1 MLVAYS
7 MASTFVQTTLDYL
20 LALKKFSGYE
30 VDYLHVTHD
39 AEAVVD
45 MDSYDVVFQNY
56 CSRLCFEGYVSES
69 YRNKLR
75 QFKGVK
81 VIAVQ
86 DEYDRTDT
94 LKAAIRDLGFDIVL
108 TCVPQDSLEFVYPKA
123 ELPGVHFETV
133 LTGYVPEGFLANG
146 TTLKPLADRSILI
159 GYRGRDIGG
168 RYGRLGF
175 DKVEIGR
182 RMKEICDE
190 RGIATDIAM
199 DEDSRIYGTAWLD
212 FIGNCRAM
220 LGSESGSNIFD
231 FDGKIEERFQT
242 LAKLKLGRNPTY
254 AEFLP
259 YVADREEQISM
270 GQISPRVFECAL
282 MRTPMVLFRGRY
294 SDAIV
299 PDEHYIALEKDFSN
313 VDEVLQRLADLSSL
327 EAMAQRAY
335 DHLVGSEKFS
345 YRAFCGLLCD
355 LIEDRLQ
362 QKNWKSVPSRIQ
374 EVPAFKGQSEDY
386 RRLILTEFPENA
398 PKGLAEFRGKQKCL
412 GVAAVSASQRKYLL
426 TLERVSRSYL
436 RSIRSHLVLLDH
448 IFGVVPPSSAAREYV
463 QNERKR
469 CDRFETEKRDH
480 EKKIADLE
488 LRIQNMSDWD
498 ELAKLRDELVV
509 QHQAL
514 LRTYV
519 EFFESVQLL
528 EDLHRFTLSTIEG
541 VSRDGATSR
550 KRSSLHARAILAL
563 YKAPKRV
570 ALSIFL
576 RRTPKL
582 RSYLVNVRQLV
593 YGGH

>member
-20 LALKKFSGYE
+20 LALKKFCGHE
-30 VDYLHVTHD
+30 VHYLHVTHD
-39 AEAVVD
+39 AEVIVD
-45 MDSYDVVFQNY
+45 LDSYDVVFQSY

-81 VIAVQ
+81 IIAVQ

-94 LKAAIRDLGFDIVL
+94 LKAAIKNLGFDIVL
-108 TCVPQDSLEFVYPKA
+108 TCVPQDSLEFVYPRV
-123 ELPGVHFETV
+123 EFPDVHFETV

-146 TTLKPLADRSILI
+146 MSLKPLAERPILI

-190 RGIATDIAM
+190 RGLAVDIAM
-199 DEDSRIYGTAWLD
+199 DEDSRIYGTAWFD
-212 FIGNCRAM
+212 FIASCRSM

-231 FDGKIEERFQT
+231 FDGTIEERFQT

-259 YVADREEQISM
+259 HVADRENQISM

-294 SDAIV
+294 SDAIA

-313 VDEVLQRLADLSSL
+313 VDDILQRLEDLPSL

-335 DHLVGSEKFS
+335 DHLVASEKFS
-345 YRAFCGLLCD
+345 YRAFCGVLRD
-355 LIEDRLQ
+355 LIEARLR
-362 QKNWKSVPSRIQ
+362 QKGWQSIPARAQ
-374 EVPAFKGQSEDY
+374 EMPIFKGRKGDY
-386 RRLILTEFPENA
+386 RNLILTEFPEA
-398 PKGLAEFRGKQKCL
+398 MPKSLAEFRGKQKCL
-412 GVAAVSASQRKYLL
+412 AALSTSQKNYLKTLRKISNEYLQ
-426 TLERVSRSYL
+426 
-436 RSIRSHLVLLDH
+436 SIRAHLSLVDA
-448 IFGVVPPSSAAREYV
+448 ISRGYPRAQDVGSKSSIES
-463 QNERKR
+463 ERNR
-469 CDRFETEKRDH
+469 CDRFIEVERDRRLA
-480 EKKIADLE
+480 IGDLE
-488 LRIQNMSDWD
+488 RKIEKVRDRD
-498 ELAKLRDELVV
+498 ELANLRDELVF
-509 QHQAL
+509 QHQEL
-514 LRTYV
+514 LRNYV
-519 EFFESVQLL
+519 EFFESVQRL
-528 EDLHRFTLSTIEG
+528 EDLHRLTLSML
-541 VSRDGATSR
+541 SRIRGDA
-550 KRSSLHARAILAL
+550 SLSAL
-563 YKAPKRV
+563 FLFQFSTLFALFRGPKRV
-570 ALSIFL
+570 AISIFL
-576 RRTPKL
+576 RRMPKL
-582 RSYLVNVRQLV
+582 RNYIINVRQLV